1 MHGTAALDRI
11 NTAERRILFFLR
23 TTTLFS
29 VYYLGKGIIFQ
40 HCFLSS
46 DPQSQTKHSTFVCPN
61 IHHLRSF
68 LAETFY

>member
-1 MHGTAALDRI
+1 MHGTAALDCI
-11 NTAERRILFFLR
+11 NTAERRILFSLR

-61 IHHLRSF
+61 NYHLRSF
-68 LAETFY
+68 LAKTFY